1 MKLLYT
7 IFSITLFLVGHH
19 TKAQVKP
26 RTIAEQEFNHA
37 AVVTAHPLASQI
49 GVDILKKG
57 GHAVD
62 AAVAVQFALA
72 VVYPNAG
79 NIGGG
84 GFMVYRD
91 KDGHVASLDF
101 REKAPEQAHRDMYL
115 DKKGD
120 PITGLSLYG
129 QLAAGVPGSVAGMEQ
144 AHKKY
149 GSMPWKELI
158 QPAIDL
164 AENGFPITSQQATEF
179 NNYQERFK
187 KFNPNGAAIIRN
199 EEWKTGDIFVQT
211 QLASTLKRIAE
222 QGRDGFYK
230 GETADLIVAEMK
242 RGNGIITHAD
252 LANYHAVWREPIV
265 GPYKDYKII
274 SMPPPS
280 SGGIALLALLQSVEQ
295 YPLRAWGF
303 QSDSTVR
310 AIVEAE
316 RRIYAD
322 RASYLGDPDF
332 YDVPVQYLTDK
343 KRNQDRMAQ
352 VNLAKATPSTDVKAS
367 SFPGYESEETTHFS
381 IVDKDGNAVSLTTT
395 INGSYGAYVWVDNA
409 GFLLNNEMDD
419 FSVKP
424 GTPNLYGLLGGKA
437 NAIAPQ
443 KRMLSAMTPTIVEQN
458 GQLRMVIGTPGG
470 STIITSVFQGIL
482 NVLEFGMRA
491 QESVNAPRFHHQWKP
506 DRIDVEERAIAEL
519 VRKSLERDG
528 YTLYPRQ
535 AIGRMESIVILPNG
549 KLQTGA
555 DPRGDDVAAGY

>member
-1 MKLLYT
+1 
-7 IFSITLFLVGHH
+7 
-19 TKAQVKP
+19 
-26 RTIAEQEFNHA
+26 
-37 AVVTAHPLASQI
+37 
-49 GVDILKKG
+49 
-57 GHAVD
+57 
-62 AAVAVQFALA
+62 
-72 VVYPNAG
+72 
-79 NIGGG
+79 
-84 GFMVYRD
+84 
-91 KDGHVASLDF
+91 
-101 REKAPEQAHRDMYL
+101 MYL
-115 DKKGD
+115 DEKGD

-129 QLAAGVPGSVAGMEQ
+129 QLAAGVPGSVAGMEE

-149 GSMPWKELI
+149 GSMPWKDLI
-158 QPAIDL
+158 RPAIDL
-164 AENGFPITSQQATEF
+164 AENGFSITSQQASEF

-199 EEWKTGDIFVQT
+199 EEWDTGDLFVQT
-211 QLASTLKRIAE
+211 QLAGTLKRIAE

-230 GETADLIVAEMK
+230 GETADFIIAEMK
-242 RGNGIITHAD
+242 RGNGIMTHAD

-265 GPYKDYKII
+265 GTYKDNKII

-280 SGGIALLALLQSVEQ
+280 SGGVALVALLQSVEQ
-295 YPLRAWGF
+295 YPLHAWGF

-310 AIVEAE
+310 AMVEAE

-332 YDVPVQYLTDK
+332 YNVPVQCLTDK
-343 KRNQDRMAQ
+343 KRNQDRMAK

-381 IVDKDGNAVSLTTT
+381 IVVKDGNAASITTT

-419 FSVKP
+419 FSIKP

-443 KRMLSAMTPTIVEQN
+443 KRMLSAMTPTIVEQD
-458 GQLRMVIGTPGG
+458 GQLKMVIGTPGG

-482 NVLEFGMRA
+482 NVLEFGMGA

-506 DRIDVEERAIAEL
+506 D
-519 VRKSLERDG
+519 
-528 YTLYPRQ
+528 
-535 AIGRMESIVILPNG
+535 
-549 KLQTGA
+549 
-555 DPRGDDVAAGY
+555 

>member
-1 MKLLYT
+1 MKLLST
-7 IFSITLFLVGHH
+7 IFITLFLASSY
-19 TKAQVKP
+19 TRAQDRPK
-26 RTIAEQEFNHA
+26 IIGAQEFNHA

-57 GHAVD
+57 GNAVD
-62 AAVAVQFALA
+62 AAIAVQFALA

-84 GFMVYRD
+84 GFMIYRD
-91 KDGHVASLDF
+91 KEGHVTSLDF
-101 REKAPEQAHRDMYL
+101 REKAPEHAHRDMYL
-115 DKKGD
+115 DEKGD

-129 QLAAGVPGSVAGMEQ
+129 QLAAGVPGSVAGMEE

-149 GSMPWKELI
+149 GSMPWKDLI
-158 QPAIDL
+158 RPAIDL
-164 AENGFPITSQQATEF
+164 AENGFSITSQQASEF

-199 EEWKTGDIFVQT
+199 EEWDTGDLFVQT
-211 QLASTLKRIAE
+211 QLAGTLKRIAE

-230 GETADLIVAEMK
+230 GETADFIIAEMK
-242 RGNGIITHAD
+242 RGNGIMTHAD

-265 GPYKDYKII
+265 GTYKDYKII

-280 SGGIALLALLQSVEQ
+280 SGGIALVALLQSVEQ

-310 AIVEAE
+310 AMVEAE

-332 YDVPVQYLTDK
+332 YNVPVKYLTDK
-343 KRNQDRMAQ
+343 KRNQDRMAK
-352 VNLAKATPSTDVKAS
+352 VNLAKAAPSSEVKAS
-367 SFPGYESEETTHFS
+367 SFPGYEPEETTHFS

-395 INGSYGAYVWVDNA
+395 INGSYGAYVWVDGA

-443 KRMLSAMTPTIVEQN
+443 KRMLSAMTPTIVEQH
-458 GQLRMVIGTPGG
+458 GQLKMVIGTPGG

-482 NVLEFGMRA
+482 NVLEFGMSA

-506 DRIDVEERAIAEL
+506 DRIDVEGKAIAEPI
-519 VRKSLERDG
+519 RKSLESDG
-528 YTLYPRQ
+528 YILYPRQ
-535 AIGRMESIVILPNG
+535 SIGRMENIVVLPNG

-555 DPRGDDVAAGY
+555 DPRGDDVAVGY